1 MSTAAAAAADDA
13 DASKP
18 KKNLKKI
25 VMLAL
30 VGLLVV
36 GVAGGAAVYFIKKK
50 QAAAAEAAEGAD
62 EPTAAGPKRD
72 PNAVPI
78 FIPME
83 PFTVNLSDKNADR
96 FAQVTV
102 SLEVQTSKIGDQVR
116 AFMPA
121 VRSAMLLIL
130 ASKSADELIVPEGKL
145 RLAHE
150 LHLAA
155 LKTIGAPTRG
165 VEPPAGLNLAAP
177 AAPAAPRA
185 AETLAAGASSAAGS
199 TGASAPAKVAAPA
212 AAPAPKAPRGDVDPP
227 VIVAVHFSNFIIQ

>member
-36 GVAGGAAVYFIKKK
+36 GLVGGAAVYFIKKK

-72 PNAVPI
+72 PHAVPI
-78 FIPME
+78 FVPME
-83 PFTVNLSDKNADR
+83 PFTVNLADKNADR

-165 VEPPAGLNLAAP
+165 VEPPAGLPVAAP
-177 AAPAAPRA
+177 AAPAAPKVAEAHA
-185 AETLAAGASSAAGS
+185 AEASGS
-199 TGASAPAKVAAPA
+199 TGASGPAKVAAPA
-212 AAPAPKAPRGDVDPP
+212 AAPVPKAPRGDVDPP